1 MRAVAVPVRNR
12 GWLDLSRIDP
22 AFVQA
27 AASIAGDD
35 ERGFSRP
42 VLLTVDE
49 VVTALPGG
57 NLAEIV
63 LRDPAPD
70 KPRWLRDVLYH

>member
-1 MRAVAVPVRNR
+1 MRHR
-12 GWLDLSRIDP
+12 GWLELSRIDP

-27 AASIAGDD
+27 AASIATDE
-35 ERGFSRP
+35 ERGFVRP

-49 VVTALPGG
+49 VAVALPGG
-57 NLAEIV
+57 KPAEIV

-70 KPRWLRDVLYH
+70 NLRWLRDVLYH